1 MENLFNM
8 VMRGVS
14 SLIGLLMV
22 CMGGIWML
30 QGMNLA
36 FRRGFM
42 VGDYHWTIYGAI
54 LAALGIAQVV
64 WSNTRQAKG

>member
-1 MENLFNM
+1 MKNLFNI

-64 WSNTRQAKG
+64 WSNTRQANG